1 MVVTCFVTHGVSRRV
16 SRCGLC
22 VDGKLANAV
31 AGACGAKALPVSAG
45 VPPDAAEALKARL
58 AALSDAASGQ
68 GPAMRPG

>member
-31 AGACGAKALPVSAG
+31 AVACGAKALPVSAG